1 MKNIISEVERVK
13 NTKLNYGLL
22 LASLEIVK
30 DVYIG
35 RFLDNPPLRDA
46 IIDVYEIGD
55 GLEVDDMGVG
65 KLFGFKDI
73 PKIIFSEIFYEV
85 QIFLQNYTG
94 DILI

>member
-73 PKIIFSEIFYEV
+73 PNIFSEIFYEV
-85 QIFLQNYTG
+85 IQIFLQNYTG